1 MLGFWESQ
9 VDICHELMTSIHG
22 AEVGDSWDN
31 VLQKS
36 WFKPYRSFKWLT
48 ILNDLRRE
56 GESGHKTL
64 WEKPDNPERPNKCG
78 GWNLETFTKM
88 KRVAVRFS
96 LELLCSRKDLL
107 SHINVLVRCGNTN
120 QDESMTP
127 FPALSVLESRK
138 NTIVSPQ

>member
-1 MLGFWESQ
+1 M
-9 VDICHELMTSIHG
+9 
-22 AEVGDSWDN
+22 
-31 VLQKS
+31 
-36 WFKPYRSFKWLT
+36 
-48 ILNDLRRE
+48 
-56 GESGHKTL
+56 
-64 WEKPDNPERPNKCG
+64 
-78 GWNLETFTKM
+78 ETFTKM